1 MEKQINKGNPF
12 ALMPLLV
19 DMIEN
24 DKYGIYHATNEGFCS
39 WYEFAKEIFNTA
51 NIDIEVNPISTLQYK
66 TKAKRPMNSK
76 MSKEKIVENAFN
88 KLTNWKDA
96 VKEYISNI

>member
-1 MEKQINKGNPF
+1 MFKEC
-12 ALMPLLV
+12 
-19 DMIEN
+19 
-24 DKYGIYHATNEGFCS
+24 DKYGIYNATNEGFCS
-39 WYEFAKEIFNTA
+39 WYEFAKEIFNVA

-76 MSKEKIVENAFN
+76 MSKEKISENGFN
-88 KLTNWKDA
+88 KLRNWKDA